1 MEEVGV
7 RAALIVALFPLFQA
21 DEAKL
26 VPADAGHMVTA
37 FCLFD
42 EHATGRTAL
51 PVLEVSLKVGV
62 AGPAVPDQHALATKL
77 RPATFASK
85 GLSGVDD
92 TAAVLVGAETQAR
105 IADCLLPKQKSPIA
119 LFVVLRQVQVARS
132 RDIQHDWAILLRT
145 SHLFHDCDL
154 VYEVV
159 MQTSPAKLVLA
170 LADSAHL
177 VCLETS
183 LAQLAHRSGEG
194 TSHDDVLEVEF
205 LHLFAGG

>member
-7 RAALIVALFPLFQA
+7 RAALIVALFPLCHA

-26 VPADAGHMVTA
+26 VPADAGHMVAA

-42 EHATGRTAL
+42 EHATGGTAL

-62 AGPAVPDQHALATKL
+62 AGPAVLDQHALATKL
-77 RPATFASK
+77 CSATFADE

-92 TAAVLVGAETQAR
+92 PAAVLVGTEAQAG
-105 IADCLLPKQKSPIA
+105 IADCLFPKQKSSIA
-119 LFVVLRQVQVARS
+119 LFVVFRQVEVARS
-132 RDIQHDWAILLRT
+132 RDIQHDWTIFLRT

-159 MQTSPAKLVLA
+159 VQASPTKLVLA

-183 LAQLAHRSGEG
+183 LAQLTHYSCESA
-194 TSHDDVLEVEF
+194 SHDDVLKVEF
-205 LHLFAGG
+205 FDLFVRG